1 MNQTS
6 VVAYDNLSG
15 KILAIATFDTGSFRD
30 VDRNVYER
38 EGFDTVVIEEYVDY
52 SRRDI
57 YIKNETLTERPS
69 FSPTISPTSIP
80 ADGVSIVTILGFPA
94 DSILTISGP
103 ISETW
108 TETETSTELT
118 VNLPGTY
125 KVRIE
130 NWPHQDAEVTFN
142 AT

>member
-1 MNQTS
+1 MIFVYNPDT
-6 VVAYDNLSG
+6 G
-15 KILAIATFDTGSFRD
+15 KIDFAIGGQPMELALATNVPLGMSALESDEVSSI
-30 VDRNVYER
+30 DRY
-38 EGFDTVVIEEYVDY
+38 
-52 SRRDI
+52 
-57 YIKNETLTERPS
+57 YIKDETLTERPS

-118 VNLPGTY
+118 VNLPGKY